1 MENWFTMSP
10 YAGYLLTAYGVTT
23 LVIVANIVTA
33 RQRFRKIRRRLRE
46 QLIRRGTLEQ
56 Q

>member
-1 MENWFTMSP
+1 MNSYT
-10 YAGYLLTAYGVTT
+10 GYILVAYGVTT

-33 RQRFRKIRRRLRE
+33 RQRFRQIQRRLRE